1 MENRLSKVFLV
12 QKNCWRWDTTAFVR
26 WIFDIKRADR
36 KDEARK
42 RCQSIFFSIFQSG
55 MSQPTKKQTKEFN
68 EYEGGNGPRPPVP
81 GKESEAAKMTSEG
94 ASNSTSS
101 SSSSRS
107 PDAELSFTARIQKWQ
122 ESFTCLLADNEG
134 IELLLKF
141 VEEEAG
147 VNSVNYIRLKLY
159 FAVEGLKLQHEEK
172 LIRRLI
178 RRIR

>member
-1 MENRLSKVFLV
+1 MS
-12 QKNCWRWDTTAFVR
+12 
-26 WIFDIKRADR
+26 
-36 KDEARK
+36 
-42 RCQSIFFSIFQSG
+42 QSG
-55 MSQPTKKQTKEFN
+55 KKQSKEFN

-81 GKESEAAKMTSEG
+81 GKESETAKMTTEG

-101 SSSSRS
+101 SNSNRSS
-107 PDAELSFTARIQKWQ
+107 DAEHSFSARIRKWQ

-134 IELLLKF
+134 VELLLKF

-147 VNSVNYIRLKLY
+147 VDSINFIRLKLY
-159 FAVEGLKLQHEEK
+159 FAVEGLKLQREEK